1 MKSQLRTSILAF
13 IAFASGAIV
22 LTGYF
27 LDLPGLRDLRLMFV
41 DWAVTL
47 AAVALLIGVLN
58 LARVH
63 WNRVRTSQKGSFHS
77 LVLIVS
83 LLVTLVVIILFG
95 GPTTTWSMW
104 IYNHILIPVE
114 TSLLALLAVILVYAF
129 ARMFHRGVSFPI
141 VVFAVVAVFVLIG
154 AFSLPGLELPGLREL
169 RAWLTQVWALAG
181 IRGILLGVAL
191 GIIATGLRIILG
203 SDRPYGG

>member
-1 MKSQLRTSILAF
+1 MKTNLRAVILAL
-13 IAFASGAIV
+13 IAFASGGVV
-22 LTGYF
+22 LLGYF
-27 LDLPGLRDLRLMFV
+27 IDLPGLRDLRLMFV
-41 DWAVTL
+41 DWAIIL

-63 WNRVRTSQKGSFHS
+63 WTRVRSAQKGSLNS
-77 LVLIVS
+77 LILIVS
-83 LLVTLVVIILFG
+83 MLSTLVVVIVFG
-95 GPTTTWSMW
+95 GPTAPWSMW

-129 ARMFHRGVSFPI
+129 AHMFHRSVTLPTLIFAGV
-141 VVFAVVAVFVLIG
+141 VVFALIG
-154 AFSLPGLELPGLREL
+154 NFSLPGLEIPLLREL

-181 IRGILLGVAL
+181 MRGILLGVAL
-191 GIIATGLRIILG
+191 GTIATGLRVLLG